1 MPQQQ
6 RNLRGVPFKQR
17 DPKALIPRPQSCWL
31 SVMMAAQMTALSV
44 ALWRVSDNYGFDSIW
59 HENKVT
65 DPSVAIPKQPGRTG
79 LVSELWSENA
89 E

>member
-44 ALWRVSDNYGFDSIW
+44 AL
-59 HENKVT
+59 
-65 DPSVAIPKQPGRTG
+65 
-79 LVSELWSENA
+79 
-89 E
+89 